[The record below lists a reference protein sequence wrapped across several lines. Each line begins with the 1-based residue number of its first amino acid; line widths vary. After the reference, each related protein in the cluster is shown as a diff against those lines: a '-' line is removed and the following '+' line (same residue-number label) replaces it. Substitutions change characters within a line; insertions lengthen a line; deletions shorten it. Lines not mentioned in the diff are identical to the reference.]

1 MTGAAGRLDAGEGMT
16 GPRARPNAIALRP
29 GYHSPQV
36 EVEVRLNTNEAP
48 EPPPQRFLDEL
59 AATVAGLGANRYPD
73 RRATQ
78 LRSAIAAHH
87 GVDPGQVFC
96 ANGSNEVLQC
106 LFLAY
111 GGASR
116 TVIVFEPT
124 YALHSHIPLLTATE
138 VVTGNRDHDFLVEV
152 PAARSLLAEVARGHG
167 PREPSIT
174 MLCSPNNP
182 TGSAEPRGTVEALAA
197 AVPGLLVVD
206 EAYGQFAQSSALD
219 LLDSHR
225 NVVVVRT
232 FSKTW
237 AMAALR
243 LGYLVADE
251 EVVAACEQVV
261 LPYHL
266 DSVKQAAGVIALRYE
281 SEMRQRVA
289 RTVEQRARIAA
300 GLTELGLKCWPS
312 EANFILFRTQG
323 ARSREVWRRLV
334 EHSVLIRDVSD
345 WPGLEGCL
353 RVTVGTADENTR
365 FLDTL
370 RIVLAET
377 SPPAA

>member
-1 MTGAAGRLDAGEGMT
+1 MTGAARRIDAGQPVA

-29 GYHSPQV
+29 GYHSPQID
-36 EVEVRLNTNEAP
+36 VEVRLNTNEAP
-48 EPPPQRFLDEL
+48 EPPPQPFLDEL
-59 AATVAGLGANRYPD
+59 AVAVAGLEANRYPD

-78 LRSAIAAHH
+78 LRFAIAAHH

-111 GGASR
+111 GGVSR
-116 TVIVFEPT
+116 TAVVFEPT
-124 YALHSHIPLLTATE
+124 YALHSHIPHLTSTA
-138 VVTGNRDHDFLVEV
+138 VVTGDRDDDFLVDV
-152 PAARSLLAEVARGHG
+152 PTALSLLAEVASDHG
-167 PREPSIT
+167 AREPAIT
-174 MLCSPNNP
+174 MVCSPNNP
-182 TGSAEPRGTVEALAA
+182 TGSAEPRGTIEALAS

-206 EAYGQFAQSSALD
+206 EAYGQFASFSALD
-219 LLDSHR
+219 LLASHP

-243 LGYLVADE
+243 LGYLVAHE

-266 DSVKQAAGVIALRYE
+266 DSVKQAAGVIALRFE
-281 SEMRQRVA
+281 SDMRRRVA
-289 RTVEQRARIAA
+289 RIVEERGRVAA

-312 EANFILFRTQG
+312 DANFILFRAGG
-323 ARSREVWRRLV
+323 ARSRELWQHLV
-334 EHSVLIRDVSD
+334 EHSILVRDLSD

-353 RVTVGTADENTR
+353 RVTVGTVGENTR
-365 FLDTL
+365 FLESL
-370 RIVLAET
+370 RTVLAEMG
-377 SPPAA
+377 PPAA

>member
-1 MTGAAGRLDAGEGMT
+1 MTGAAPRLDAGQPVT
-16 GPRARPNAIALRP
+16 GPRARPNAIALRS

-36 EVEVRLNTNEAP
+36 AVEVRLNTNEAP

-59 AATVAGLGANRYPD
+59 ADTVAGLEANRYPD
-73 RRATQ
+73 RRATE

-87 GVDPGQVFC
+87 GVDPGEVFC

-116 TVIVFEPT
+116 AAVVFEPT
-124 YALHSHIPLLTATE
+124 YALHSHIPRVTATE
-138 VVTGNRDHDFLVEV
+138 VVTGDRNDDFIVEV
-152 PAARSLLAEVARGHG
+152 PTALSLLAEVARSHG

-182 TGSAEPRGTVEALAA
+182 TGAAEPRGTIEALAS

-206 EAYGQFAQSSALD
+206 EAYGQFAPSSALD
-219 LLDSHR
+219 LLASHP

-243 LGYLVADE
+243 LGYLIAHE

-266 DSVKQAAGVIALRYE
+266 DSVKQAAGVIALRFD
-281 SEMRQRVA
+281 SDMRQRAA
-289 RTVEQRARIAA
+289 RIVEQRGRVAA
-300 GLTELGLKCWPS
+300 GLGELGLKCWPS
-312 EANFILFRTQG
+312 DANFLLFRAG
-323 ARSREVWRRLV
+323 GSRSRELWQRLV
-334 EHSVLIRDVSD
+334 EHSILVRDVSD
-345 WPGLEGCL
+345 WPRLEGCL
-353 RVTVGTADENTR
+353 RVTVGTAGENTR
-365 FLDTL
+365 FLESL
-370 RIVLAET
+370 RTVLAEMG
-377 SPPAA
+377 PPAA